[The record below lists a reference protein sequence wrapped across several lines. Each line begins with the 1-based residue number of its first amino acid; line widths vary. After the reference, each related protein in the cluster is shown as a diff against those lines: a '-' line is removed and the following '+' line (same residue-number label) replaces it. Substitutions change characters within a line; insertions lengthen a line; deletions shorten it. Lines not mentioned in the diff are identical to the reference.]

1 MDELVVK
8 KLINV
13 ARENSLKNDCC
24 PHTRF
29 SVGAALLTEDGTI
42 FGGFN
47 IENAGIMSICGERV
61 AFVKALSEG
70 HKKFKA
76 LAVMGKSI
84 DSETFKKVLPCG
96 YCRQFMVEYVNS
108 EFLIYTYD
116 EEDEIL
122 YSYTLKELLPE
133 SYEF

>member
-1 MDELVVK
+1 MDELIVK

-13 ARENSLKNDCC
+13 ARENSLKNFCC

-29 SVGAALLTEDGTI
+29 SVGAALLTDDGTI

-61 AFVKALSEG
+61 AFTKALSEG
-70 HKKFKA
+70 HNKFKA
-76 LAVMGKSI
+76 IAVMGKSL
-84 DSETFKKVLPCG
+84 DTEVFKKVLPCG
-96 YCRQFMVEYVNS
+96 YCRQFMIEYADYDL
-108 EFLIYTYD
+108 LIYTYD
-116 EEDEIL
+116 EEEEIL

-133 SYEF
+133 SYKF